1 MYFIRVDLGLVES
14 SKKQQKYEELDFII
28 DLIIEKT
35 LPLLIKGDE
44 DIPLERKV
52 VLQQQHVM
60 NGKEYLVEFSFSKN
74 KFIIIACR
82 K

>member
-28 DLIIEKT
+28 DLIIEKA

-52 VLQQQHVM
+52 VL
-60 NGKEYLVEFSFSKN
+60 
-74 KFIIIACR
+74 
-82 K
+82 